1 MDFMEG
7 ILTKSSALI
16 VVDMQNDFING
27 SLAVPNADTII
38 PVINDYIRL
47 FEKNGLIVVFTRDWH
62 PENHCSFKENGGI
75 WPKHCI
81 QNTYGAEFH
90 KDLYIPKNKYIISKA
105 FLPDLEAYS
114 GFEKTELNDLLKK
127 NNIDTLFICGVAT
140 DYCVK
145 QTVLSALEL
154 GYKTYLLVDAIKG
167 VDLNNFDSE
176 KAINEMI
183 SKGAKAIVFDELI
196 NKAKI

>member
-1 MDFMEG
+1 MEFMEE
-7 ILTKSSALI
+7 ILTKNSALI

-27 SLAVPNADTII
+27 ALAVPNADTII
-38 PVINDYIRL
+38 PIVNEYIKL
-47 FEKNGLIVVFTRDWH
+47 FEKNNLMIVFTRDWH

-75 WPKHCI
+75 WPKHCV
-81 QNTYGAEFH
+81 QNTFGAEFH
-90 KDLYIPKNKYIISKA
+90 KDLYMPTNKYIISKA

-114 GFEKTELNDLLKK
+114 AFEKTELDDLLKK
-127 NNIDTLFICGVAT
+127 NNIDTVFVCGLAT

-145 QTVLSALEL
+145 QTVLSALKL

-183 SKGAKAIVFDELI
+183 ADKAKVIVFDELL
-196 NKAKI
+196 NKMKI

>member
-1 MDFMEG
+1 MEFMEE
-7 ILTKSSALI
+7 ILTKNSALI

-27 SLAVPNADTII
+27 ALAVPNADTII
-38 PVINDYIRL
+38 PIVNEYIKL
-47 FEKNGLIVVFTRDWH
+47 FEKNNLMIVFTRDWH
-62 PENHCSFKENGGI
+62 PENHCSFKENEGI
-75 WPKHCI
+75 WPKHCV

-90 KDLYIPKNKYIISKA
+90 KDLYMPTNKYIISKA

-114 GFEKTELNDLLKK
+114 AFEKTELDDLLKK
-127 NNIDTLFICGVAT
+127 NNIDTVFVCGLAT

-145 QTVLSALEL
+145 QTVLSALKL

-183 SKGAKAIVFDELI
+183 ANKAKVVVFDELL
-196 NKAKI
+196 NKMKI

>member
-1 MDFMEG
+1 MENF
-7 ILTKSSALI
+7 LSKNSALI

-27 SLAVPNADTII
+27 FLSVTNADTII
-38 PVINDYIRL
+38 PVINEYIKL
-47 FEKNGLIVVFTRDWH
+47 FEKNNLMVVFTRDWH
-62 PENHCSFKENGGI
+62 PENHCSFRENGGI
-75 WPKHCI
+75 WPIHCV

-90 KDLYIPKNKYIISKA
+90 KDLYIPINKYIISKA

-114 GFEKTELNDLLKK
+114 GFEKTELHDLFKK
-127 NNIDTLFICGVAT
+127 NNIDTVFICGLAT

-145 QTVLSALEL
+145 QTVLSALKL

-183 SKGAKAIVFDELI
+183 SNGAKAIVLDELL
-196 NKAKI
+196 NKTKF

>member
-1 MDFMEG
+1 MEFMEE
-7 ILTKSSALI
+7 ILTKNSALI

-27 SLAVPNADTII
+27 ALAVPNADTII
-38 PVINDYIRL
+38 PIVNEYIKL
-47 FEKNGLIVVFTRDWH
+47 FEKNNLMIVFTRDWH

-75 WPKHCI
+75 WPKHCV

-90 KDLYIPKNKYIISKA
+90 KDLYMPTNKYIISKA

-114 GFEKTELNDLLKK
+114 AFEKTELDDLLKK
-127 NNIDTLFICGVAT
+127 NNIDTVFVCGLAT

-145 QTVLSALEL
+145 QTVLSALKL

-183 SKGAKAIVFDELI
+183 ANKAKVVVFDELL
-196 NKAKI
+196 NKMKI

>member
-1 MDFMEG
+1 MEE
-7 ILTKSSALI
+7 ILTKNSALI

-38 PVINDYIRL
+38 PVVNEYIKL
-47 FEKNGLIVVFTRDWH
+47 FEKNNLMVVFTRDWH

-75 WPKHCI
+75 WPKHCV
-81 QNTYGAEFH
+81 QNTTGAEFH
-90 KDLYIPKNKYIISKA
+90 KDLYIPKNSYIISKA

-114 GFEKTELNDLLKK
+114 AFEKTELDDLLKK
-127 NNIDTLFICGVAT
+127 NNINTVFVCGLAT

-145 QTVLSALEL
+145 QTVLSALKL
-154 GYKTYLLVDAIKG
+154 GYKVYLLVDAIKG

-183 SKGAKAIVFDELI
+183 SNGAKVIVFDELSI
-196 NKAKI
+196 KI

>member
-1 MDFMEG
+1 MEE
-7 ILTKSSALI
+7 ILTKNSALI

-27 SLAVPNADTII
+27 ALAVPNADTII
-38 PVINDYIRL
+38 PIVNEYIKL
-47 FEKNGLIVVFTRDWH
+47 FEKNNLMIVFTRDWH

-75 WPKHCI
+75 WPKHCV

-90 KDLYIPKNKYIISKA
+90 KDLYMPTNKYIISKA

-114 GFEKTELNDLLKK
+114 AFEKTELDDLLKK
-127 NNIDTLFICGVAT
+127 NNIDTVFVCGLAT

-145 QTVLSALEL
+145 QTVLSALKL

-183 SKGAKAIVFDELI
+183 ANKAKVVVFDELL
-196 NKAKI
+196 NKMKI